1 MSANRQSDLAQGVDL
16 SVSRIGYAD
25 EGIRFVAAVGM
36 PFNYHSEIQLSRGDA
51 LWLIS
56 ALREELKRK
65 DLK

>member
-1 MSANRQSDLAQGVDL
+1 MSAQRQSDMAPSIGLQ
-16 SVSRIGYAD
+16 VSRIGYPD
-25 EGIRFVAAVGM
+25 EGIRFTVHHGC